1 MDLTQFWSLNEKIE
15 IHITNVDDKSNDQDD
30 WEIIDHENFLSSE
43 NHKVNVEIPS
53 SQINIK
59 ETMLQLDD
67 MSILS
72 NQEASIAYDDLL
84 KEKFTDFE
92 LEQVLNNAKNE
103 TKMELLREQK
113 MQEYEFEDQK
123 KKLENF
129 YESKIMESETT
140 IADLNSELEKVKSSL
155 VNTRSDLH
163 DQTQLYK
170 ILQSE
175 ITKLESIETKSE
187 AIEAELSKLK
197 EDRQNIVQE
206 RSQLKKDIISLND
219 KKESMQKEISELA
232 NQLKE
237 SEAIQVTLKKDVA
250 CLKISCSDK
259 ENVISEYENTIK
271 KCKKNLE
278 AHKDAYDKKTSELSN
293 EINIWKSSYE
303 KQKCDY
309 SLKQEQLIQATA
321 DLDDM
326 KNATDQAK
334 IEMEEILT
342 K

>member
-1 MDLTQFWSLNEKIE
+1 MDLTQFWSLNENIE
-15 IHITNVDDKSNDQDD
+15 IHITTADDKSNDQDD
-30 WEIIDHENFLSSE
+30 WEIIDQENFCSSE

-53 SQINIK
+53 SQININ
-59 ETMLQLDD
+59 ESVLQLDNI
-67 MSILS
+67 SILS

-103 TKMELLREQK
+103 TKMEMLREQK

-123 KKLENF
+123 KKLEKF

-175 ITKLESIETKSE
+175 ITKLENIETKSE

-197 EDRQNIVQE
+197 EDRQNIVKE

-232 NQLKE
+232 NQLIE
-237 SEAIQVTLKKDVA
+237 SEAIQVTLKKDIA

-259 ENVISEYENTIK
+259 ENVITEYENTIK

-278 AHKDAYDKKTSELSN
+278 AHKVAYDKKTSEMYV
-293 EINIWKSSYE
+293 EMHIWKSSYE
-303 KQKCDY
+303 KQKCEY

-321 DLDDM
+321 ELDDM
-326 KNATDQAK
+326 KNTMKQDK
-334 IEMEEILT
+334 VEMEEILT

>member
-1 MDLTQFWSLNEKIE
+1 MDLTQFWSLNENIE
-15 IHITNVDDKSNDQDD
+15 IHITTADDKSNDQDD
-30 WEIIDHENFLSSE
+30 WEIIDQENFCSSE

-53 SQINIK
+53 SQININ
-59 ETMLQLDD
+59 ESVLQLDNI
-67 MSILS
+67 SILS

-103 TKMELLREQK
+103 TKMEMLREQK

-123 KKLENF
+123 KKLEKF

-175 ITKLESIETKSE
+175 ITKLENIETKSE

-197 EDRQNIVQE
+197 EDRQNIVKE

-237 SEAIQVTLKKDVA
+237 SEAIQVTLKKDIA

-259 ENVISEYENTIK
+259 ENVITEYENTIK
-271 KCKKNLE
+271 KCKKKLR
-278 AHKDAYDKKTSELSN
+278 SP
-293 EINIWKSSYE
+293 
-303 KQKCDY
+303 
-309 SLKQEQLIQATA
+309 
-321 DLDDM
+321 
-326 KNATDQAK
+326 
-334 IEMEEILT
+334 
-342 K
+342 